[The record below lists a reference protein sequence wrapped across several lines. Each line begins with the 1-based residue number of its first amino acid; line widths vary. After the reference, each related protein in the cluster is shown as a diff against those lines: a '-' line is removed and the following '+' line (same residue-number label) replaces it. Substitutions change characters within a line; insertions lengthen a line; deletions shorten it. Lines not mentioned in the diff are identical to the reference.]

1 MTCLGFR
8 FFSKNVLVVSSSC
21 IPGRVMLND
30 LAPLRTELVEASAAT
45 SRSLAALKS
54 NANGSNRE
62 AGFLKS
68 R

>member
-1 MTCLGFR
+1 
-8 FFSKNVLVVSSSC
+8 
-21 IPGRVMLND
+21 MLND

-54 NANGSNRE
+54 NANGSNKE